1 MSMEPVFA
9 ATFAVG
15 LGGES
20 VTWRLLAG
28 GVMVVTA
35 MLVVEA
41 GPRRSI
47 EGEVQ
52 HLAV

>member
-9 ATFAVG
+9 ATFAVA

-20 VTWRLLAG
+20 FTARMLVGGLLVLA
-28 GVMVVTA
+28 A
-35 MLVVEA
+35 MLVVELA
-41 GPRRSI
+41 PRRKV

-52 HLAV
+52 HLTV